1 MNNLKRTTT
10 MKRMMTIAL
19 VLLAGLTA
27 SAQGKWTY
35 SNYQA
40 DELKGQEA
48 YTAYQYEVP
57 GVGSYVSWG
66 WKDPDFRLIT
76 ARGIFEESVC
86 YEWYGSFRAC
96 RVLVGIYN
104 AKGELQEKF
113 YVQMYKESSGLGD
126 KIHLSAMKKQQ
137 KLGKKIS
144 KALSEGDGFVRF
156 ICSRFSQSDFDLA
169 VPHYPKK

>member
-1 MNNLKRTTT
+1 

-19 VLLAGLTA
+19 VLLVGLAA

-35 SNYQA
+35 SNFQA
-40 DELKGQEA
+40 DELKGQQA
-48 YTAYQYEVP
+48 YTAYEYEVP

-66 WKDPDFRLIT
+66 WKNPDFRLIT
-76 ARGIFEESVC
+76 AKGIFEETVC
-86 YEWYGSFRAC
+86 YEWYGSFRAA
-96 RVLVGIYN
+96 RVLVGIYD
-104 AKGELQEKF
+104 AQGTLQEKF
-113 YVQMYKESSGLGD
+113 YVQMYKESSGPGD

-156 ICSRFSQSDFDLA
+156 ICARFSQSDFDLT